1 MITATIILHIAVC
14 VTLVIAVLLQ
24 QGKGADVGAVF
35 GGSSQTVFGA
45 SGAGNLLT
53 KITWAA
59 AALFF
64 ATSIFLAYSSTR
76 HITGSIFESRSVTP
90 HSAAPAGTTN
100 KVPAHPST
108 GATTAPLSVPLSAPS
123 K

>member
-1 MITATIILHIAVC
+1 MVTAVIVIHIAVC
-14 VTLVIAVLLQ
+14 VALVIVVLLQ

-35 GGSSQTVFGA
+35 GGSSQTVFGS

-59 AALFF
+59 AATFF

-76 HITGSIFESRSVTP
+76 HIGGSIFDSRGVVT
-90 HSAAPAGTTN
+90 HAAAPAGTAN
-100 KVPAHPST
+100 KPPTHPATGAAPVSVPA
-108 GATTAPLSVPLSAPS
+108 VPGPT

>member
-1 MITATIILHIAVC
+1 MITATIIVHIAVC
-14 VTLVIAVLLQ
+14 VALVIVVLLQ

-35 GGSSQTVFGA
+35 GGSSQTVFGS

-53 KITWAA
+53 KITWSVATV
-59 AALFF
+59 FF

-76 HITGSIFESRSVTP
+76 HITGSIFESRSVMP
-90 HSAAPAGTTN
+90 NGAAPAGTAN
-100 KVPAHPST
+100 KAASHPGTS
-108 GATTAPLSVPLSAPS
+108 TAPVSAPIPAPS